1 MQDVKEI
8 IIIGSGPAGLTAG
21 IYTARA
27 NLNPLIFA
35 GLTFGGQLMNTTEVE
50 NYPGFP
56 EGIMGPELMQK
67 FIAQAERFGAQIK
80 YENVDKVDFDS
91 KIKKVYA
98 GGIEYQAKVVIIAS
112 GADPKWLGLPS
123 EQKYRGRGVSSCATC
138 DGAFYKEKVIAVV
151 GGGDSAAEE
160 ATFLTRFGSKVYLIV
175 RKDYLRASEIMQQ
188 KVLENKK
195 IEVLFNSEIK
205 EVMGDENVVTGIK
218 VYNNKSEQVADIAA
232 AGVFIAIG
240 HNPNTDY
247 LKGALELNEEGY
259 IKVKDRTK
267 TSIEG
272 VFVAGDVHDHHYRQA
287 VTASGF
293 GCMAALDAEKWLK
306 IYGD

>member
-259 IKVKDRTK
+259 IKVKDRTR